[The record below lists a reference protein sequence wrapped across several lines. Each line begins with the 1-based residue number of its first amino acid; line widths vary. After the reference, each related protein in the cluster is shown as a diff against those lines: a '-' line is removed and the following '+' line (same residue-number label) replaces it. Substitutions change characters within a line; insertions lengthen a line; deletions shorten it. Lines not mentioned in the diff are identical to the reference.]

1 MIGEAMNIEDFIPE
15 GREDAISRADL
26 HRITG
31 LPDRTI
37 RLEIKR
43 ANLRLEPQN
52 RAILSSSAARGYW
65 ISGDR
70 MEMEAYLRESERRQ
84 NVTAQNDMPI
94 FRIVMAMAG
103 DKVIPVRRHF
113 RNLTH
118 PKRPEIKQIDGQ
130 LSID

>member
-15 GREDAISRADL
+15 GRENAISRADL

-37 RLEIKR
+37 RAEIKR

-70 MEMEAYLRESERRQ
+70 MEMEAYLRESEHRQ
-84 NVTAQNDMPI
+84 HVTAQNDMPI
-94 FRIVMAMAG
+94 FRIIMSMTG
-103 DKVIPVRRHF
+103 DRVVPVKRHY
-113 RNLTH
+113 RNLSH
-118 PKRPEIKQIDGQ
+118 PRKPEVKQVEGQ

>member
-1 MIGEAMNIEDFIPE
+1 MNIEEFIPE
-15 GREDAISRADL
+15 GRENAISRADL

-37 RLEIKR
+37 RADIKR

-65 ISGDR
+65 ISDDR
-70 MEMEAYLRESERRQ
+70 LEMEAYLRESEHRQ

-94 FRIVMAMAG
+94 FRIIMSMTG
-103 DKVIPVRRHF
+103 DRVVPVKRHY
-113 RNLTH
+113 RNLSH
-118 PKRPEIKQIDGQ
+118 PHKPEIKQVDGQ

>member
-1 MIGEAMNIEDFIPE
+1 MNIEDFIPE
-15 GREDAISRADL
+15 GRENAISRADL
-26 HRITG
+26 HRIIG
-31 LPDRTI
+31 L
-37 RLEIKR
+37 
-43 ANLRLEPQN
+43 QN

-70 MEMEAYLRESERRQ
+70 MEMEAYLRESEHRQ

-118 PKRPEIKQIDGQ
+118 PKRPESKQIDGQ